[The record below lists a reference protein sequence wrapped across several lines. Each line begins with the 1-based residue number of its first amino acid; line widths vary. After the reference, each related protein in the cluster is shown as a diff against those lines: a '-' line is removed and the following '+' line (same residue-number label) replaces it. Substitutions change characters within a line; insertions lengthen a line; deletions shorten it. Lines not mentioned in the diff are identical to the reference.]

1 MLRDGLT
8 RPVTRRTVMGAA
20 WQTPVAAALLARGL
34 RPDGAAAQE
43 GGVIRWSLEGISDVV
58 SLDPAKASDAQGFTV
73 IGLMYGALVRLNDE
87 LLVEP
92 DLAESWTVS
101 DDGLTYTF
109 TLREDAKFSDGTPIT
124 ADDVV
129 WTFNHALDPATGAW
143 TGPYLL
149 SMIQG
154 AGEVISGESTELSGV
169 TKIDE
174 RTVSLAIDEP
184 SAFFLSVLTFG
195 PSKISSQASLANPDG
210 EGKVTSGAFSLA
222 SWNRGQGLDLVPNP
236 DYWQPATGV
245 SELKILFNQDSETA
259 YQLFRTGGLDV
270 MGSSQNPLPAARV
283 PEARN
288 DPAFKSTNAFNTR
301 YVAFNNT
308 MSPFD
313 DVTVRQA
320 LGHAIDRETLA
331 NVVLGGTV
339 NPTGRILPPGMPSSE
354 LVVEGLAFDPDQA
367 KALLEEAGVS
377 PADLGFTLT
386 YGVEGDN
393 EKVVTVLQSM
403 WKENLGVDVT
413 LEPLE
418 LSTFSSRLNDTFMD
432 PATGLQAYF
441 SVWGAIH
448 PDPQSFLSE
457 VLQTGVGNN
466 NAHYSNAEFDR
477 LTKEADVI
485 VDDFA
490 ARAALYNEAEQ
501 IAVNEVGWL
510 PLYNAQVNV
519 LVRPCVE
526 GVVVTGLYS
535 AFVVPDFTRLSGCS
549 A

>member
-1 MLRDGLT
+1 MFREQVE
-8 RPVTRRTVMGAA
+8 RRVTRRSVMGAA
-20 WQTPVAAALLARGL
+20 WQVPVAAGLLSAGL
-34 RPDGAAAQE
+34 RPSAASAQD
-43 GGVIRWSLEGISDVV
+43 GGVIRWSLEGINDVV

-73 IGLMYGALVRLNDE
+73 IGLMYGALVRLNDQ

-92 DLAESWTVS
+92 DLAESWTIS
-101 DDGLTYTF
+101 EDGLTYTF
-109 TLREDAKFSDGTPIT
+109 TLRENAKFSDGTPIT

-129 WTFNHALDPATGAW
+129 WTFTHALDPATGAW

-149 SMIQG
+149 SMIDG
-154 AGEVISGESTELSGV
+154 ADAMIAGEATELSGV
-169 TKIDE
+169 KKIDD
-174 RTVSLAIDEP
+174 RTVSLTIKEP

-195 PSKISSQASLANPDG
+195 PAKISSKASLANSAD
-210 EGKVTSGAFSLA
+210 EGKVTSGAFSLMN
-222 SWNRGQGLDLVPNP
+222 WNRGQGLDLKPNP
-236 DYWQPATGV
+236 DYWQPASGV

-283 PEARN
+283 PEAKS

-301 YVAFNNT
+301 YVSFNNT
-308 MSPFD
+308 MAPFD
-313 DVTVRQA
+313 NVSVRQA
-320 LGHAIDRETLA
+320 LAHAIDRDTLA
-331 NVVLGGTV
+331 NTVLGGTV
-339 NPTGRILPPGMPSSE
+339 NATDRILPPGMPSSE
-354 LVVEGLAFDPDQA
+354 LAVEGLAFDPELA
-367 KALLEEAGVS
+367 KTLLAEAGVA
-377 PADLGFTLT
+377 PADLKFTLT

-403 WKENLGVDVT
+403 WKENLGIDVK

-466 NAHYSNAEFDR
+466 NSHYSNAEFDT

-490 ARAALYNEAEQ
+490 ARAELYNKAEQ

-535 AFVVPDFTRLSGCS
+535 AFVVPDFTKLTGCAS
-549 A
+549 